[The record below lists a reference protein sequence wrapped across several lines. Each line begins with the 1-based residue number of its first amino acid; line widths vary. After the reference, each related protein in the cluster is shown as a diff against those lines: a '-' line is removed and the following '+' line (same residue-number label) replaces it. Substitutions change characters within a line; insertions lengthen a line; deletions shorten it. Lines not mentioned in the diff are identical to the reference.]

1 MFGLKGNSDIEISVS
16 DLKEKLDKGEDVF
29 ILDVREQGE
38 YDFCNLGGYQVP
50 LRDLP
55 KRVKELDP
63 DREIVVMCHSG
74 ARSARAVQF
83 LRQSG
88 FSRAKN
94 LAGGIDRWA
103 SEIDPKMPRY

>member
-1 MFGLKGNSDIEISVS
+1 MFGFKGNSDTEISVA
-16 DLKEKLDKGEDVF
+16 DLKEKLDRGEDVF

-38 YDFCNLGGYQVP
+38 YEFCNLGGYLIP

-63 DREIVVMCHSG
+63 DREIIVMCHSG
-74 ARSARAVQF
+74 GRSARAVQF

-88 FSRAKN
+88 FPRAKN
-94 LAGGIDRWA
+94 LSGGIDRWA
-103 SEIDPKMPRY
+103 REIDPKLPRY